1 MKVPFADLRLQHKEL
16 KKEMNFAIAKVVKR
30 GDFILGAEVGIFEK
44 KFAEFCGVNYAVG
57 VSSGTAALF
66 LAVLSLDIGPS
77 DEVIVP
83 DFTYIATALAV
94 SYTGAK
100 PVFVDI
106 EEDSYNIDVTKI
118 KNAITKHTKAII
130 PVHLYGQVA
139 NMAEILKV
147 AKEYNLKV
155 IEDAAQAHGAVYR
168 EGRGERL
175 VDGEKRKKMG
185 GPRSGIKAGAIGDIG
200 CFSFY
205 PTKNLGGLG
214 DGGMIVTNKQEVYK
228 KLLML
233 RDYGRVS
240 KYEHAI
246 IGYNSRLD
254 TLQAAILRIKLKK
267 LPLWNQLRK
276 EAAYLYNECFK
287 DTPEVVIPYQ
297 SSFAE
302 HIYHVYSIRV
312 KNRDE
317 LFEVLKS
324 KGIGV
329 LIHYPVP
336 LHLQAAYKNLG
347 YKKGDFPV
355 SEKIA
360 GEIMSLPIYPY
371 IKETQVR
378 FVARVIKSFL
388 RKP

>member
-1 MKVPFADLRLQHKEL
+1 MKVPFADLGLQHEEI
-16 KKEMNFAIAKVVKR
+16 KKEMNLAMARVIKR
-30 GDFILGAEVGIFEK
+30 GDFILGREVEEFEK
-44 KFAEFCGVNYAVG
+44 EFAKFCGVQYAVG

-66 LAVLSLDIGPS
+66 LSVLSLDIGPG
-77 DEVIVP
+77 DEVIIP

-106 EEDSYNIDVTKI
+106 EEDTYNIDVTKI
-118 KNAITKHTKAII
+118 RKAVTKYTKAIM
-130 PVHLYGQVA
+130 PVHLYGQAA
-139 NMAEILKV
+139 NMAEIIKI
-147 AKEYNLKV
+147 AKEYNLKI
-155 IEDAAQAHGAVYR
+155 IEDAAQAHGAAYISR
-168 EGRGERL
+168 QST
-175 VDGEKRKKMG
+175 VDSPQNIK
-185 GPRSGIKAGAIGDIG
+185 KAGAMGDIG

-205 PTKNLGGLG
+205 PTKNLGALG
-214 DGGMIVTNKQEVYK
+214 DGGMIVTNKEDIYK

-267 LPLWNQLRK
+267 LNRWNQMRK
-276 EAAYLYNECFK
+276 VAASFYTECFRAEEAVI
-287 DTPEVVIPYQ
+287 TPHE
-297 SSFAE
+297 SSFAQ

-312 KNRDE
+312 KNRDALFQE
-317 LFEVLKS
+317 LK
-324 KGIGV
+324 KKNIGV
-329 LIHYPVP
+329 LIHYPIPV
-336 LHLQAAYKNLG
+336 HLQEAYKGLG

-360 GEIMSLPIYPY
+360 SEIMSLPMFPH
-371 IKETQVR
+371 IKEAQIRYITNT
-378 FVARVIKSFL
+378 IKKFL
-388 RKP
+388 RN

>member
-1 MKVPFADLRLQHKEL
+1 MKVPFADLRLQHEEI
-16 KKEMNFAIAKVVKR
+16 KKEMNLAIAKVVRR
-30 GDFILGAEVGIFEK
+30 GDFILGEEVGLFEK
-44 KFAEFCGVNYAVG
+44 EFAQFCAVKYAVG

-106 EEDSYNIDVTKI
+106 EEDSYNIDVVKI
-118 KNAITKHTKAII
+118 KKAITKHTKAII
-130 PVHLYGQVA
+130 PVHLYGQAA
-139 NMAEILKV
+139 NMAEILKL

-155 IEDAAQAHGAVYR
+155 IEDAAQAHGAAYYDGR
-168 EGRGERL
+168 TTKDEGRL
-175 VDGEKRKKMG
+175 
-185 GPRSGIKAGAIGDIG
+185 GIRAGAMGDIG

-214 DGGMIVTNKQEVYK
+214 DGGMIVTNSQKIYE

-240 KYEHAI
+240 KYAHAI

-267 LPLWNQLRK
+267 LPLWNKLRK
-276 EAAYLYNECFK
+276 EAAYLYNQCFK
-287 DTPEVVIPYQ
+287 DTPEVVIPYE
-297 SSFAE
+297 SAFAK

-317 LFEVLKS
+317 LLQLLKN
-324 KGIGV
+324 KGIGA
-329 LIHYPVP
+329 LIHYPIP
-336 LHLQAAYKNLG
+336 LHLQEAYKNLG

-360 GEIMSLPIYPY
+360 GEIMSLPIYPF

-378 FVARVIKSFL
+378 YVADVIKRFCVN
-388 RKP
+388 RKK